1 MLAERLERN
10 WVVDFS
16 SAFAGIVQGDEV
28 GGFQGF
34 LSDWI
39 GVIVLSNFVALMM
52 RDILNNIHKTHF
64 NQGMMFTKSN
74 TSPLPSEFL
83 AQTGW
88 LNGWKDSAQQSN
100 GVREPGCGASDFLQP
115 KSVRRGALVVKVHTL

>member
-1 MLAERLERN
+1 M
-10 WVVDFS
+10 DFS

-28 GGFQGF
+28 GGFQRLLGN
-34 LSDWI
+34 WI
-39 GVIVLSNFVALMM
+39 GVVVLSDCITLTRGIRNSSY
-52 RDILNNIHKTHF
+52 KTHF

-100 GVREPGCGASDFLQP
+100 GVREPGCGASDFLEV
-115 KSVRRGALVVKVHTL
+115 KSISRDAPVIVIHTL